1 MNIYHY
7 WTRLWQGQG
16 PMNNVGLLSGQ
27 PDFQKMVADISPE
40 DRGYLS
46 FPAPGDDYYT
56 PA

>member
-1 MNIYHY
+1 
-7 WTRLWQGQG
+7 
-16 PMNNVGLLSGQ
+16 MNNVGLLSGQ